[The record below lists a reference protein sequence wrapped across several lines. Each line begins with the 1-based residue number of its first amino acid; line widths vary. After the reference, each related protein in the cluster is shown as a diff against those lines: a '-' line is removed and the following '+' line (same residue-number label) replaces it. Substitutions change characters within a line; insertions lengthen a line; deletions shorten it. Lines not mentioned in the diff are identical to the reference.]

1 MQFIQTSDIYAF
13 REMVWES
20 LLKTLM
26 PNNMLLGMLSAR
38 MSGEEPQ
45 PADRFAAILRA
56 GELVGAVAQT
66 IDGRPVF
73 SAMPAEV
80 ARFALTEWLA
90 HVGLPRTLFG
100 AEQTIVELLPHIP
113 AFFPKANLKT
123 EKLMSYE
130 LQRVIMPAVRPIG
143 NMRFAEAAD
152 EDLLVDW
159 AVRFT
164 IDCHLSESK
173 SPTLRDDL
181 GKKTRQSIESRK
193 RVIWEIDGTPVSMAG
208 AIRPAPFGDSIAW
221 VYTPD
226 EHRGKGYAS
235 QLVAE
240 YSQYLLDQG
249 SPRCLLF
256 TDASNPVSNAIYQ
269 RIGYQHACDFLLL
282 LNLS

>member
-1 MQFIQTSDIYAF
+1 MQFIQTSDIYNF
-13 REMVWES
+13 RETVWES
-20 LLKTLM
+20 LVKNLM
-26 PNNMLLGMLSAR
+26 PNNMFLGMLSAR
-38 MSGEEPQ
+38 MPGEATL
-45 PADRFAAILRA
+45 PADRFAAVLRG

-80 ARFALTEWLA
+80 ARFAMTEWLA

-100 AEQTIVELLPHIP
+100 PEQTIAELLPHIP
-113 AFFPKANLKT
+113 AYFPRANLKI

-130 LQRVIMPAVRPIG
+130 LLKVITPASRPDG
-143 NMRFAEAAD
+143 KMRFAEAAD
-152 EDLLVDW
+152 EDLLIEW

-164 IDCHLSESK
+164 IDCHLPESD
-173 SPTLRDDL
+173 SPSLRDDL
-181 GKKTRQSIESRK
+181 GKKTRQSIATRK
-193 RVIWEIDGTPVSMAG
+193 RVIWEVNGTPVSMAG

-226 EHRGKGYAS
+226 ECRGKGYAS

-240 YSQYLLDQG
+240 YSQHLLDKG

-269 RIGYQHACDFLLL
+269 RIGYQHACDFILL